1 MSSPVIHGRPTFAGL
16 SVGDQ
21 LPAAS
26 YPITRERLVR
36 YAGASGD
43 FNPIHWNPRVAL
55 EVGLPD
61 VIAHGMLTMA
71 TACRAV
77 TDWVGD
83 PAAVIE
89 YSVRFTRTVAV
100 PDDGI
105 GATVEVTAVIG
116 ELDPEAHTARVDLT
130 VKAAG
135 VTVLGKARAVVRL
148 P

>member
-1 MSSPVIHGRPTFAGL
+1 MSVSFESLA
-16 SVGDQ
+16 VGDQ
-21 LPAAS
+21 LPAAD
-26 YPITRERLVR
+26 YRITRGRLIR

-71 TACRAV
+71 TACRVV
-77 TDWVGD
+77 TDWAGD
-83 PAAVIE
+83 PAAIVE

-100 PDDGI
+100 PDDGV
-105 GATVEVTAVIG
+105 GATVGVSAVIG
-116 ELDPEAHTARVDLT
+116 ELDAAARTARVDLT

-135 VTVLGKARAVVRL
+135 VTVLGKARAVVRF
-148 P
+148 PSG